1 MSDTANSELS
11 EKHYDTMRSLGKPG
25 VCFASSAG
33 STAAGRASAVIDIP
47 SWRIATRNMRAR
59 QACGDFF
66 EDQPVVD
73 VLVRTIAAHTPS
85 AIYNHDLIDAN
96 GMGPH
101 DDERARH
108 ANISHW
114 LTFRPGA
121 GSIAFVVGN
130 LDNESDVHT
139 CARV

>member
-1 MSDTANSELS
+1 MGLDGRERIDGACWTN
-11 EKHYDTMRSLGKPG
+11 HTRVRS
-25 VCFASSAG
+25 
-33 STAAGRASAVIDIP
+33 
-47 SWRIATRNMRAR
+47 
-59 QACGDFF
+59 DFF

-85 AIYNHDLIDAN
+85 AIYDHDLMDAN

-130 LDNESDVHT
+130 LDNVTDVHMYMRT
-139 CARV
+139 RRVC